1 MNFIDN
7 ILDKAKNDPNK
18 CHLKRG
24 IDMEKINTFEVAYGI
39 KLPLSYKE
47 FLNRIGGCM
56 ITEYD
61 DSYYIDMTE
70 DEPDGMKMTS
80 FYFFDFEE
88 LCDARLD
95 LLLDWYL
102 VEKNFTY
109 NYPFIPIGRT
119 PCQEYLFLVSEKVI
133 NVDSPVLM
141 SLNNQKSE
149 VVKHMG
155 DTLESFFNSY
165 ISHNG
170 FPYIPDI
177 NEPGAKSNFIQKHEV
192 LKHAR
197 KEETN
202 KESIIRCNALIKLD
216 PVDPWN
222 YSERA
227 SAYIRNGQRNHA
239 VNDINKA
246 IELRPKEGFFY
257 YLRGNLLSEY
267 GSSRKALIDLDIAV
281 KLDPADHLLRSA
293 RAEVF
298 YKLGKHTKA
307 VEDCNII
314 LAENWRDELALST
327 RCRAYRALG
336 EDDKANEDSDLLD
349 DLYR

>member
-1 MNFIDN
+1 MDFIDK
-7 ILDKAKNDPNK
+7 ILNKLKNDPCK
-18 CHLKRG
+18 CHLNSG
-24 IDMEKINTFEVAYGI
+24 IDMGKINTFEIAYGV
-39 KLPLSYKE
+39 KLPEKYKA
-47 FLNRIGGCM
+47 FLNRVGGCM

-80 FYFFDFEE
+80 FYFFDLEE

-95 LLLDWYL
+95 LLLDLYL
-102 VEKNFTY
+102 VEKNFSY

-133 NVDSPVLM
+133 KVDSPVLM
-141 SLNNQKSE
+141 SLNNHKSDT
-149 VVKHMG
+149 VKHLG
-155 DTLESFFNSY
+155 NNFESFFNDY

-170 FPYIPDI
+170 FPVIPDI
-177 NEPGAKSNFIQKHEV
+177 YEPRAKSNFIEKHEV

-197 KEETN
+197 KKETN
-202 KESIIRCNALIKLD
+202 EESIIRCNALIKLEPD
-216 PVDPWN
+216 APWN

-227 SAYIRNGQRNHA
+227 SAYISHGQRSLA
-239 VNDINKA
+239 VEDINKA

-281 KLDPADHLLRSA
+281 KLDPKNHLIRSA

-298 YKLGKHTKA
+298 YKLGKHTKS

-314 LAENWRDELALST
+314 LAENGIDELALST
-327 RCRAYRALG
+327 RCRSYRALG
-336 EDDKANEDSDLLD
+336 EDDKANKDSDLLD